1 MGETTGTEADEA
13 EEAAGRLEAALAR
26 IAASLAKS
34 TMAPNTA
41 LLAARLDGLIEIMRA
56 ELTAAAPVGKTD

>member
-13 EEAAGRLEAALAR
+13 QEAAGRLEAALAR